1 SAPLHRLFHPRVRHN
16 QPSAVEH
23 IMRHPVIDKIDD
35 LGFEL
40 GRFGLELGERLRE
53 PVGDFDLTAAK
64 FAHQLDVVVSGNA
77 ERRAGL
83 DQRHHDAQ
91 HARRVRTAINEIAE
105 KHSLAAVRMTQLSK
119 IVAQAGQQGFEL
131 GTATVNVA
139 DNIEW
144 PRILTAIAPE
154 RLPFHG
160 GRFNLFGR
168 MQYGYMPEPLA
179 IESTNG

>member
-1 SAPLHRLFHPRVRHN
+1 
-16 QPSAVEH
+16 
-23 IMRHPVIDKIDD
+23 
-35 LGFEL
+35 
-40 GRFGLELGERLRE
+40 
-53 PVGDFDLTAAK
+53 
-64 FAHQLDVVVSGNA
+64 A

-179 IESTNG
+179 IESTNGVPHLLNLLPNYSLAEIAIRARPVSFAANSLGQVKDDCHWERMIFARQSHQRLACLRLNVGRIDDRELACGQ